1 MRLMAARRGCWSGPR
16 HEERSSGGAMSSRSH
31 LRSSSNLG
39 SQLGCRDA
47 SACCSSVTARLDR
60 CGLRRALTA
69 TPSAPRTRD
78 IPWPTL
84 SLTVVRI
91 FLSRRPVHAEYERQR
106 KSQAEQALLVPL
118 GGARDVGRRPHL
130 RRCAAFAAR
139 VGRCPRTAERFLPRA
154 LQDRYRVVLRLWP

>member
-1 MRLMAARRGCWSGPR
+1 
-16 HEERSSGGAMSSRSH
+16 MSSRSH

-91 FLSRRPVHAEYERQR
+91 SCPDGQCTLSTSDSARARPNKLY
-106 KSQAEQALLVPL
+106 
-118 GGARDVGRRPHL
+118 
-130 RRCAAFAAR
+130 
-139 VGRCPRTAERFLPRA
+139 
-154 LQDRYRVVLRLWP
+154 